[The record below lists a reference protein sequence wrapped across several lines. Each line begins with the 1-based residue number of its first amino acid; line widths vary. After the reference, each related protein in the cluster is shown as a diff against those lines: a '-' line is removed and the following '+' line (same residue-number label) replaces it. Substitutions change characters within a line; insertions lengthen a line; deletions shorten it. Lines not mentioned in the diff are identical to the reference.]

1 VHADVKRDTR
11 RNARWVIAG
20 GATLFGTLITLIA
33 ITHRTIWLDET
44 ATIAA
49 STRSWDALQDLI
61 GRIDL
66 VHAAYYVGMHLWFD
80 LVGYSPF
87 TLRFPSAVAIGL
99 AGGLVVLLAERLFS
113 LATATI
119 SAIILPLLPVVASAG
134 TSGRSPAF
142 ELLLAVL
149 TTVLLVHALD
159 ATDSRKPPLLIT
171 LWWLLYA
178 VFAYVSVLV
187 FLWAALIVAA
197 HALTVFLRFLFAPKQ
212 RWIGLAAAA
221 WTIAILGVAVVPFV
235 RATIPQSRQIGW
247 LQAPTW
253 HSAIEN
259 GWRLQFFDF
268 ALVTTTRSF
277 VTAVAVVSWLLVL
290 VGVAFALRKRR
301 EALVVMLPWLI
312 VPTVALLAASHFYK
326 PVYNARYVTYSAPAL
341 AILIAAGIVA
351 LLPYAKGIISGLLLI
366 AFLIPAG
373 QVWWSIRYA
382 SPKSTDL
389 AAAARELTEAR
400 KDEHGP
406 AGLIL
411 GKMHRPADQLT
422 IAYPSSVEGLKDL
435 WTKTSAADMNYFFAR
450 MHGAVNAANDTKG
463 LRTVWYVGDNP
474 AELDQ
479 VSTILRG
486 DGFQEH
492 APLTY
497 SGAGERNFIIEFTR

>member
-1 VHADVKRDTR
+1 MHAV
-11 RNARWVIAG
+11 
-20 GATLFGTLITLIA
+20 
-33 ITHRTIWLDET
+33 
-44 ATIAA
+44 
-49 STRSWDALQDLI
+49 
-61 GRIDL
+61 
-66 VHAAYYVGMHLWFD
+66 YYVGMHVWFD
-80 LVGYSPF
+80 VVGYSPF

-159 ATDSRKPPLLIT
+159 STDARKPPLLIT

-178 VFAYVSVLV
+178 VFAYLSVLV

-197 HALTVFLRFLFAPKQ
+197 HALTVFVRFLFAPKR

-221 WTIAILGVAVVPFV
+221 WTIVILGVATVPFV
-235 RATIPQSRQIGW
+235 RAAMPQSRQIGW
-247 LQAPTW
+247 LQAPSL
-253 HSAIEN
+253 HGAIEN
-259 GWRLQFFDF
+259 AWRLQFFDF
-268 ALVTTTRSF
+268 PLVATTKSF
-277 VTAVAVVSWLLVL
+277 VTAVALVSWLLVL
-290 VGVAFALRKRR
+290 LGIAFALRRR
-301 EALVVMLPWLI
+301 TEALVVLLPWLI
-312 VPTVALLAASHFYK
+312 LPTVALLAASYFYK
-326 PVYNARYVTYSAPAL
+326 PVYVGRYVTYSAPAL

-366 AFLIPAG
+366 AFVLPAG

-382 SPKSTDL
+382 SPKTTDL
-389 AAAARELTEAR
+389 ATAAQELTDAR
-400 KDEHGP
+400 QDERGP

-411 GKMHRPADQLT
+411 GKMRRPADQLT
-422 IAYPSSVEGLKDL
+422 IAYPSSVERLKDL

-450 MHGAVNAANDTKG
+450 MHGAVNAAKETDG

-479 VSTILRG
+479 VTTVLNK
-486 DGFQEH
+486 DGFKAH
-492 APLTY
+492 NPLTY
-497 SGAGERNFIIEFTR
+497 GGAGEHNFIIEFTR